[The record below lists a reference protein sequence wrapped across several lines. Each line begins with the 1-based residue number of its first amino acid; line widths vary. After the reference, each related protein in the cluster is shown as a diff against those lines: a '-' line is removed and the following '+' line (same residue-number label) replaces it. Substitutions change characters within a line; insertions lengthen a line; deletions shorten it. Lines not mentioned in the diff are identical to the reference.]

1 MDWPAPVCVEEGAI
15 KEVRGFEATSFVDLK
30 LRKSMRKSISLK
42 NICFCIS

>member
-30 LRKSMRKSISLK
+30 LRKSRRNSILLRSGL
-42 NICFCIS
+42 NPG